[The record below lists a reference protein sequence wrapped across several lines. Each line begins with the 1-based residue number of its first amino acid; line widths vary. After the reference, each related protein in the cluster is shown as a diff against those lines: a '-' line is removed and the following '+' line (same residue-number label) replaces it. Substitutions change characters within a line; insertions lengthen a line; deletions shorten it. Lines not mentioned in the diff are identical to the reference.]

1 MPTRIP
7 TGVTFPAGGSAGR
20 GAATD
25 FANRYNAFLQQQ
37 NAPAAPIA
45 PGGGTSAPS
54 LPDYSQIEDIIQS
67 INATNQQAQTNALNQ
82 RIPGG
87 PALEQQSSQYIQNL
101 FGDANDPNRR
111 YGELDVPA
119 ASAAV
124 ASGTV
129 GSPFAGIT
137 GLQLTENERIRRG
150 QLAEGNLSAALGRN
164 PAAPIADTQQMYQ
177 SLQQQMYQAEQNR
190 LARDLQERIA
200 NAQMANAALRQR
212 NADRSS
218 RYGPSLPTDY
228 DRTGGGAASGGGH
241 KPKIPPG
248 PTPPVPPTPRPGPGM
263 LPNIG
268 ELDNW
273 YDLTPQQQ
281 AEFNAAFGQNPY
293 FGMPD
298 YMNPYSGDDAPLPP
312 LPNLTY
318 DPDVEDFY
326 NYT

>member
-37 NAPAAPIA
+37 NAPATPIA
-45 PGGGTSAPS
+45 PGGGTNAPS

-228 DRTGGGAASGGGH
+228 NQSGAAKPPPSGGH
-241 KPKIPPG
+241 KPNIPPG
-248 PTPPVPPTPRPGPGM
+248 PPNRQGPLPTSGV
-263 LPNIG
+263 PNIG
-268 ELDNW
+268 GLDNW
-273 YDLTPQQQ
+273 YDLTPQEQ
-281 AEFNAAFGQNPY
+281 AAFNAAFGQNPY

-298 YMNPYSGDDAPLPP
+298 YQNPYSGDELPLPP
-312 LPNLTY
+312 PPNLTY